1 MHSFRFRPRLEGF
14 EDRLTPA
21 VGSGDWMSAAFH
33 TVAGAEFF
41 RRTADDPDWM
51 FNPNLQSF
59 VQTKLL
65 SIVEDAQSATAV
77 FAAAPSDPMSAG
89 LEAVAQ
95 ANRAMAVQ
103 IGDWLGI
110 NVVPP
115 APPAP
120 PAPPTVTI
128 NQATG
133 QFDPTSTG
141 PIQFAVGFSKPVTG
155 FTTSDIDLSGSSLT
169 GLTASVSGSG
179 KNYTVSITGMTGS
192 GTVVAKILAG
202 AATDA
207 AGLLSRASTSTDN
220 TVTFSPA
227 PTDVGMTNT
236 MPDPNAPDW
245 TALGAQ
251 GLKTW
256 DVVQGTGDPL
266 QTGDSIMVF
275 YTGWLAANGTQ
286 FDAKRSPSAPAS
298 FNLNGLIQGWQ
309 QGLIGMRPGGIRR
322 LFVPSALGYGT
333 AGSGT
338 NIPPNADLVFEI
350 KLVSHT

>member
-1 MHSFRFRPRLEGF
+1 MFIDFLFNVFRESTKA
-14 EDRLTPA
+14 EA
-21 VGSGDWMSAAFH
+21 VIWRD
-33 TVAGAEFF
+33 
-41 RRTADDPDWM
+41 
-51 FNPNLQSF
+51 QSF
-59 VQTKLL
+59 AYDKLL
-65 SIVEDAQSATAV
+65 QRTNDWSHYLHQ
-77 FAAAPSDPMSAG
+77 
-89 LEAVAQ
+89 
-95 ANRAMAVQ
+95 NR
-103 IGDWLGI
+103 I
-110 NVVPP
+110 
-115 APPAP
+115 
-120 PAPPTVTI
+120 
-128 NQATG
+128 
-133 QFDPTSTG
+133 
-141 PIQFAVGFSKPVTG
+141 
-155 FTTSDIDLSGSSLT
+155 
-169 GLTASVSGSG
+169 
-179 KNYTVSITGMTGS
+179 GS

-286 FDAKRSPSAPAS
+286 FDAKRIPSAPAS